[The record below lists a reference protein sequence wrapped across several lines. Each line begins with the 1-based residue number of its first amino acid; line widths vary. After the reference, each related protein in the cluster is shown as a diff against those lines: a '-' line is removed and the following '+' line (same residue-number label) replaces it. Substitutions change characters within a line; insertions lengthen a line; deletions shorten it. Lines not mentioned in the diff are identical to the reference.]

1 MISKLYSTSGTTWK
15 DKLRSLSQGHVNV
28 SVKFN
33 QMVLF
38 DFILMWKTNHLFG
51 QVMIWKMILFF
62 LIVMN
67 LADVK
72 ANECISL
79 YKLFSSEDISY
90 DKHIQEK

>member
-1 MISKLYSTSGTTWK
+1 MKNKPLIWPSNDLE
-15 DKLRSLSQGHVNV
+15 D
-28 SVKFN
+28 
-33 QMVLF
+33 
-38 DFILMWKTNHLFG
+38 DFIFSDC
-51 QVMIWKMILFF
+51 
-62 LIVMN
+62 VMN